1 MLCNF
6 CACIN
11 IDQVY
16 TENKGYEHHR
26 SYFDLDVSADAGC
39 ELCDLIRRSQGPYGG
54 ILSRDFEQG
63 LGHNQIFCRPVK
75 NHAKAGGLIRLFF
88 AQYGRQKDDDRLE
101 SLCFVFTTAGEY
113 LPRKYSH
120 FSQSDIGADD
130 PAAALVRGRPLSDTC
145 SSEAC
150 FSLATAW
157 IERCLRDHL
166 TCPKASSTNL
176 PTRVINVGSSSSD
189 EEPFLFLSEG
199 HRGEWVTLSHC
210 WGTTTLPLQTTT
222 QNLDQ
227 NRQKLP
233 LSELPLTFRDA
244 VMITRRLG
252 YQYLWIDSLCIL
264 QDSREDWLSESVQ
277 MRYIYS
283 KAILNIA
290 VEASRD
296 CNEGIFR
303 QGNIERQLHLSP
315 VKVDCYSSSRN
326 IRGSMYF
333 RQRRIMGDRFT
344 RGPLSNRAWVLQEE
358 ILSARVLRYSSEQL
372 TWSCRSIECDEEDPT
387 TNNTNSG
394 RGGKEIFNISEAGET
409 RSTVIPRSA
418 RSNAIEFPERMSLL
432 RRWWY
437 KVVDDYSCR
446 RITYVND
453 RLPAISGLAREFHVR
468 TGYQYKAGLWQED
481 MHRGLIWS
489 ATGMGKR
496 SSSEY
501 IAPSWSWASVDFTEC
516 GERSFRTLYPYRA
529 GWEFSFSR
537 LTADASIEQV
547 CIRNAYEGD
556 AFSQVT
562 SGYLIISGEWRAFD
576 HWKDLPRPFFTR
588 KFNGQY
594 QRDLHLTELIRQGI
608 FLGKDERPPTQIVC
622 SLDCEPGSDNQNPDL
637 SSRHIIYLKI
647 GRIFDT
653 YASDDYLGVLYAL
666 MLEPTTGH
674 ADIKEFK
681 RIGIAQIPDELS
693 ESWPT
698 CRVKII

>member
-6 CACIN
+6 CACID

-39 ELCDLIRRSQGPYGG
+39 ELCDLIRQSQGPYGG

-63 LGHNQIFCRPVK
+63 LGHNQIFCRPAI
-75 NHAKAGGLIRLFF
+75 NHAKAGGLICLFF
-88 AQYGRQKDDDRLE
+88 AQYGRQRDYDRLE
-101 SLCFVFTTAGEY
+101 SLCFVFTT
-113 LPRKYSH
+113 
-120 FSQSDIGADD
+120 ADD

-145 SSEAC
+145 ASEAC
-150 FSLATAW
+150 FGLATAW
-157 IERCLRDHL
+157 IQRCLRDHL

-176 PTRVINVGSSSSD
+176 PTRVIDVGSSSGD

-210 WGTTTLPLQTTT
+210 WGTTTLPRQTTT

-244 VMITRRLG
+244 
-252 YQYLWIDSLCIL
+252 
-264 QDSREDWLSESVQ
+264 

-303 QGNIERQLHLSP
+303 QGNIKRQLHLSP
-315 VKVDCYSSSRN
+315 VKVECCSSSRN

-409 RSTVIPRSA
+409 RSTVIPRSV
-418 RSNAIEFPERMSLL
+418 RSNAIEFPERMALL

-516 GERSFRTLYPYRA
+516 GERSFRTLYPYKA
-529 GWEFSFSR
+529 SWEFSFSR

-547 CIRNAYEGD
+547 CVRNAYDGD

-562 SGYLIISGEWRAFD
+562 SGYLVISGEWRAFD
-576 HWKDLPRPFFTR
+576 HWKDLPGPFFTQ

-608 FLGKDERPPTQIVC
+608 FLGKDERSPTEIVC

-653 YASDDYLGVLYAL
+653 YASDNYLGVLYAL

-674 ADIKEFK
+674 ANIREFK

-693 ESWPT
+693 EGWPT
-698 CRVKII
+698 CRVKIILKGGRRG